1 MTAESTHI
9 GPALNSSTNQIR
21 EPQVLREQEAV
32 TKSKAHM
39 VANSGSAVASVPAG
53 SYWPDG
59 LVGYA
64 HVLGLSLEGPAVSS
78 F

>member
-1 MTAESTHI
+1 MTAGSTHV
-9 GPALNSSTNQIR
+9 GLALSNSTNQIR
-21 EPQVLREQEAV
+21 ESQVLRAQEAV

-53 SYWPDG
+53 CYWPDG